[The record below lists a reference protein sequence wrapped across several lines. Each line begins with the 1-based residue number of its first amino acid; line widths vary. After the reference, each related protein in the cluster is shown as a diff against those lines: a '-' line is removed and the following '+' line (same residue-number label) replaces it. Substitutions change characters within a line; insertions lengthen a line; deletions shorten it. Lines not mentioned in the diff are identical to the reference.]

1 MSINIKKVS
10 LNEVKEVAKVF
21 NAYRVFYGQ
30 ASDLPLAEEFLK
42 QRVQNNESVIF
53 CIFDE
58 DNNALAFTQLYP
70 SFSSVSAK
78 KSWILNDLFVD
89 ENHRKRGYAKAL
101 MQKAKEMV
109 QEDDSKGIFLQTA
122 KSNVNA
128 QALYE
133 SLEYERDEEYYSYY
147 LSL

>member
-1 MSINIKKVS
+1 MSINIRKVS
-10 LNEVKEVAKVF
+10 LNEILEVAKVF
-21 NAYRVFYGQ
+21 NAYRVFYGEN
-30 ASDLPLAEEFLK
+30 SDLELAEDFLT

-58 DNNALAFTQLYP
+58 NNKALAFTQLFP

-78 KSWILNDLFVD
+78 RSWILNDLFVD
-89 ENHRKRGYAKAL
+89 ENHRKLGYAKAL
-101 MQKAKEMV
+101 MEKAKQMA
-109 QEDDSKGIFLQTA
+109 QEDNAKGIALQTH

-133 SLEYERDEEYYSYY
+133 SLEYEKDEEYYSYY

>member
-1 MSINIKKVS
+1 MSINIRKVS
-10 LNEVKEVAKVF
+10 LNEVSQVAKVF

-30 ASDLPLAEEFLK
+30 NSDLELAENFLK

-78 KSWILNDLFVD
+78 RSWILNDLFVD
-89 ENHRKRGYAKAL
+89 ENHRKLGYARAL
-101 MQKAKEMV
+101 MHKAKEMA
-109 QEDDSKGIFLQTA
+109 QEDDSRGIALSTH
-122 KSNVNA
+122 KSNANA

-133 SLEYERDEEYYSYY
+133 NLEYEKDEEYYSYY

>member
-1 MSINIKKVS
+1 
-10 LNEVKEVAKVF
+10 
-21 NAYRVFYGQ
+21 
-30 ASDLPLAEEFLK
+30 
-42 QRVQNNESVIF
+42 
-53 CIFDE
+53 
-58 DNNALAFTQLYP
+58 
-70 SFSSVSAK
+70 
-78 KSWILNDLFVD
+78 
-89 ENHRKRGYAKAL
+89 

>member
-10 LNEVKEVAKVF
+10 MNEVKEVAKVF

-30 ASDLPLAEEFLK
+30 ESDLELAEDFLK

-78 KSWILNDLFVD
+78 RSWILNDLFVA
-89 ENHRKRGYAKAL
+89 ENHRKQGYAKVL

-109 QEDDSKGIFLQTA
+109 QEDEGKGIFLQTA

>member
-30 ASDLPLAEEFLK
+30 KSDLPLAEEFLK

-58 DNNALAFTQLYP
+58 ENKALAFTQLYP

-78 KSWILNDLFVD
+78 RSWILNDLFVD
-89 ENHRKRGYAKAL
+89 ENYRKRGYAKAL

-109 QEDDSKGIFLQTA
+109 QEDASKGIFLQTH
-122 KSNVNA
+122 KNNKNA